1 MTIFFFHILQCCY
14 LGPRSG
20 HYARIGRG
28 PGPDR
33 DQDKPVLLQ
42 AVDDNKDQT
51 YFLCGV
57 PSSALAKVSGVGSGD
72 GYGDGDG
79 YGAGYGKWYYGGP

>member
-1 MTIFFFHILQCCY
+1 M
-14 LGPRSG
+14 
-20 HYARIGRG
+20 
-28 PGPDR
+28 
-33 DQDKPVLLQ
+33 
-42 AVDDNKDQT
+42 DDNKDQT